1 MATDADNLILE
12 HLRHIRK
19 AVDELRLDMSDV
31 KARMTA
37 VKVTMGQIVS
47 LIATQS
53 GRMDRIDD
61 RLGRVERRLDLADA

>member
-1 MATDADNLILE
+1 MEAHNPILKD
-12 HLRHIRK
+12 LLNARQG
-19 AVDELRLDMSDV
+19 VDELRLDMSDV

-37 VKVTMGQIVS
+37 IEVTMGQIVS

>member
-1 MATDADNLILE
+1 MARDADNPTLE
-12 HLRHIRK
+12 DLRHVRK
-19 AVDELRLDMSDV
+19 DVDELRLDMSDV

-37 VKVTMGQIVS
+37 IEVTMGQIVS

>member
-1 MATDADNLILE
+1 MEAHNPILKD
-12 HLRHIRK
+12 LLNVRQG
-19 AVDELRLDMSDV
+19 VDELRLDMSDV

-37 VKVTMGQIVS
+37 VEITMGQIVS

>member
-1 MATDADNLILE
+1 MGAHNPILKD
-12 HLRHIRK
+12 LLNVRQG
-19 AVDELRLDMSDV
+19 VDELRLDMSDV

-37 VKVTMGQIVS
+37 VEITMGQIVS

>member
-1 MATDADNLILE
+1 MGAHNPILKD
-12 HLRHIRK
+12 LLNVRQG
-19 AVDELRLDMSDV
+19 VDELRLDMSDV

-37 VKVTMGQIVS
+37 VEVTMGQIVW

>member
-1 MATDADNLILE
+1 
-12 HLRHIRK
+12 
-19 AVDELRLDMSDV
+19 MSDV

-37 VKVTMGQIVS
+37 VEVTMGQIVS

>member
-1 MATDADNLILE
+1 MGAHNPILKD
-12 HLRHIRK
+12 LLNVRQG
-19 AVDELRLDMSDV
+19 VDELRIDMSDV

-37 VKVTMGQIVS
+37 VEITMGKIVS

>member
-1 MATDADNLILE
+1 MGAHNPILKD
-12 HLRHIRK
+12 LLNVRQG
-19 AVDELRLDMSDV
+19 VDELRLDMSDV

-37 VKVTMGQIVS
+37 IEVTMGQIVS

>member
-1 MATDADNLILE
+1 MEAHNPILKD
-12 HLRHIRK
+12 LLNARQG
-19 AVDELRLDMSDV
+19 VDELRLDMSDV

-37 VKVTMGQIVS
+37 IEVTMGQIVS

-61 RLGRVERRLDLADA
+61 RLGRVERRLDFADA

>member
-1 MATDADNLILE
+1 MGAHNPILKD
-12 HLRHIRK
+12 LLNVRQG
-19 AVDELRLDMSDV
+19 VDELRLDMSDV

-37 VKVTMGQIVS
+37 VEITMGRIVS

>member
-1 MATDADNLILE
+1 MAKDADNLILE
-12 HLRHIRK
+12 HLRHVRK

-37 VKVTMGQIVS
+37 VEVTMGQIVS
-47 LIATQS
+47 LLATQS